1 MSVIEST
8 PDILNGTPVFKG
20 TRVPIRNLF
29 DCLIA
34 GETIQDFLEDFPTVS
49 FEQASYVF
57 SDIYAL
63 SRFDDEHSEDEERWV
78 LLGKSLS
85 ETILVVVHT
94 FRDKNGVEFTRI
106 ISARKATKNEQK
118 AYNKRCPK

>member
-34 GETIQDFLEDFPTVS
+34 GETIQDFLGDFPTVS
-49 FEQASYVF
+49 FEQV
-57 SDIYAL
+57 
-63 SRFDDEHSEDEERWV
+63 RH
-78 LLGKSLS
+78 LLQ
-85 ETILVVVHT
+85 
-94 FRDKNGVEFTRI
+94 
-106 ISARKATKNEQK
+106 SAEVAIESKA
-118 AYNKRCPK
+118 A